1 MQGKSRIDWNASRG
15 IAVKEYFTDVG
26 PADYVL
32 FVDKKP
38 VGIIEAKRDEEGHRL
53 TVVEGQSSE
62 YASSKLKYLNNDP
75 LPFVY
80 ESTGKLT
87 RFTDQRDPNPRSRPV
102 FSFHRPETFEEC
114 LKKEKPLRE
123 RLLDIPELRTAGLR
137 DCQIIAISNLE
148 KSFKDNRPRALV
160 QMATGSGK
168 TYTAITFIYRL
179 LKFADAKK
187 VLFLVDT
194 KNLGEQAEQEF
205 MAYVP
210 NDDNRKFTELYNVQ
224 RLRSSYISSDSQV
237 CISTIQRLYSIL
249 KGEELDEKTEEE
261 NPAER
266 GWQPKEP
273 LPVVYNEKIPIEEFD
288 FVVIDECHRSIY
300 NLWQQVL
307 DYFDAFLIGLT
318 ATPDKRTFGFFNENV
333 VSEYSH
339 EEAVAD
345 GVNVGYDVYTIE
357 TEISKNGAKI
367 NAREFVDRREKL
379 TRKKR
384 WEQLDEDFT
393 YTSKKLDRDVVN
405 LSQIRH
411 VIRTFKEKLPEI
423 FPGRKE
429 VPKTLIFAKN
439 DSHAD
444 DIINIVREEF
454 GEGNAFCKKV
464 TYKAE
469 EDPKSVLSDFRN
481 ALQSQNSSYSGHDC
495 HGYGR

>member
-1 MQGKSRIDWNASRG
+1 MINNQTPEQKARNEIDKKLNDAGWIVQEKSMIDWSASRG
-15 IAVKEYFTDVG
+15 IAVKEYLTDVG

-53 TVVEGQSSE
+53 TVVEEQSAE

-80 ESTGKLT
+80 ESTGELT
-87 RFTDQRDPNPRSRPV
+87 RFTDFRDPKPRSRPV
-102 FSFHRPETFEEC
+102 FSFFRPELFEEH
-114 LKKEKPLRE
+114 LKKKPLRE
-123 RLLDIPELRTAGLR
+123 RLLDIPELCTEGLR
-137 DCQIIAISNLE
+137 DCQVMAILNLE
-148 KSFKDNRPRALV
+148 KSFKDYRPRALI

-179 LKFADAKK
+179 LKFADARK

-273 LPVVYNEKIPIEEFD
+273 LPVVYNEKVPIEEFD
-288 FVVIDECHRSIY
+288 FIVIDECHRSIY
-300 NLWQQVL
+300 NVWQQVL

-318 ATPDKRTFGFFNENV
+318 ATPDKRTFGFFM
-333 VSEYSH
+333 
-339 EEAVAD
+339 
-345 GVNVGYDVYTIE
+345 
-357 TEISKNGAKI
+357 KM
-367 NAREFVDRREKL
+367 
-379 TRKKR
+379 
-384 WEQLDEDFT
+384 W
-393 YTSKKLDRDVVN
+393 
-405 LSQIRH
+405 
-411 VIRTFKEKLPEI
+411 
-423 FPGRKE
+423 
-429 VPKTLIFAKN
+429 
-439 DSHAD
+439 
-444 DIINIVREEF
+444 
-454 GEGNAFCKKV
+454 
-464 TYKAE
+464 
-469 EDPKSVLSDFRN
+469 
-481 ALQSQNSSYSGHDC
+481 
-495 HGYGR
+495 

>member
-1 MQGKSRIDWNASRG
+1 MINNQTPEQKARNEIDKKLNDAGWIVQEKSMIDWSASRG
-15 IAVKEYFTDVG
+15 IAVKEYLTDVG

-53 TVVEGQSSE
+53 TVVEEQSAE

-80 ESTGKLT
+80 ESTGELT
-87 RFTDQRDPNPRSRPV
+87 RFTDFRDPKPRSRPV
-102 FSFHRPETFEEC
+102 FSFFRPELFEEH
-114 LKKEKPLRE
+114 LKKKPLRE
-123 RLLDIPELRTAGLR
+123 RLLDIPELCTEGLR
-137 DCQIIAISNLE
+137 DCQVMAILNLE
-148 KSFKDNRPRALV
+148 KSFKDYRPRALI

-179 LKFADAKK
+179 LKFADARK

-266 GWQPKEP
+266 GWQLKEP
-273 LPVVYNEKIPIEEFD
+273 LPVVYNEKVPIEEFD
-288 FVVIDECHRSIY
+288 FIVIDECHRSIY
-300 NLWQQVL
+300 NVWQQVL

-318 ATPDKRTFGFFNENV
+318 ATPDKRTFGFFNEI
-333 VSEYSH
+333 
-339 EEAVAD
+339 
-345 GVNVGYDVYTIE
+345 TI
-357 TEISKNGAKI
+357 
-367 NAREFVDRREKL
+367 D
-379 TRKKR
+379 
-384 WEQLDEDFT
+384 
-393 YTSKKLDRDVVN
+393 
-405 LSQIRH
+405 
-411 VIRTFKEKLPEI
+411 
-423 FPGRKE
+423 
-429 VPKTLIFAKN
+429 
-439 DSHAD
+439 
-444 DIINIVREEF
+444 
-454 GEGNAFCKKV
+454 
-464 TYKAE
+464 
-469 EDPKSVLSDFRN
+469 KSIMV
-481 ALQSQNSSYSGHDC
+481 
-495 HGYGR
+495 